1 MAPRICLSMKFSNQI
16 LDQNSPVFL
25 FSQDKKR
32 KKEAKQNKT
41 KQEKKKKRIRRKK
54 SDHYEQCI

>member
-1 MAPRICLSMKFSNQI
+1 MKFSNQI
-16 LDQNSPVFL
+16 LDENSPVFL

-41 KQEKKKKRIRRKK
+41 KQNKNKKTLFHWEAVCNLPEI
-54 SDHYEQCI
+54 C